1 MPTRYVPP
9 PQRRPIEDRTVPDPI
24 VTVHGL
30 SKRFFLR
37 PDSGPGSW
45 LDALLHGVASRV
57 RSAGAWVTAVDDVD
71 LEVRRGEILGLLGP
85 NGAGKT
91 TLIKMLCGL
100 LVPSDGEGRV
110 LGFDLRREHARVR
123 ANVSLVAP
131 TADVGTDNN
140 LSVRQNLDFWA
151 FVYAIPAHQRRRR
164 IDELLEV
171 VDLVAVQDA
180 WPMHIS
186 AGMRQRLAIA
196 RALLAGNPLVFLDEP
211 TVKLDPAG
219 ARRIRAFVAALRVR
233 YGVTVVLT
241 THYMGEA
248 EELCDRIAI
257 MEQGRIRALDTPAA
271 LKRHVAGEQ
280 TTEVFARG
288 LDPELA
294 TAVRALPAVT
304 AASVTVEEA
313 ETGDGVVRVRSAD
326 IEATTAALL
335 ALLAARDVEVRGVAS
350 GEPTLEDVFFALTG
364 RGLADA

>member
-1 MPTRYVPP
+1 MLTPHTPRA
-9 PQRRPIEDRTVPDPI
+9 QRLSEDRTVPDPI
-24 VTVHGL
+24 VTVRGL
-30 SKRFFLR
+30 TKRFFLR
-37 PDSGPGSW
+37 PEHRPGSW
-45 LDALLHGVASRV
+45 LDALMYTVASRM
-57 RSAGAWVTAVDDVD
+57 RGAGAWVTAVDGID
-71 LEVRRGEILGLLGP
+71 LDVRRGEILGLLGP

-100 LVPSDGEGRV
+100 LAPSAGTGRV
-110 LGFDLRREHARVR
+110 LGFELLGEHARVR

-151 FVYAIPAHQRRRR
+151 FVYAIPAHERRRR

-171 VDLVAVQDA
+171 VDLVAAQDA

-241 THYMGEA
+241 THYMFEA

-257 MEQGRIRALDTPAA
+257 MEQGHIRALDTPAS
-271 LKRHVAGEQ
+271 LKRLVAGEQ
-280 TTEVFARG
+280 TTEVIARG
-288 LDPELA
+288 LDPALA
-294 TAVRALPAVT
+294 DAVRALPTVT
-304 AASVTVEEA
+304 AATVTVEEP
-313 ETGDGVVRVRSAD
+313 ETGDGVVRVRSED
-326 IEATTAALL
+326 VEATTAALL
-335 ALLAARDVEVRGVAS
+335 ALLAARDVEVRGVVS

-364 RGLADA
+364 RGLAGA